1 MALINFTYFLILL
14 SEMSKIDKNI
24 LIENKNEL
32 LKYLSDLGD
41 SRKFDAKECFRAIND
56 IEESY
61 FIKINLVDIKKQKQ
75 FCKDIFTILKYHWND
90 FNSCWC

>member
-14 SEMSKIDKNI
+14 SEMSEIDKNI

-32 LKYLSDLGD
+32 LKHLSKLGD
-41 SRKFDAKECFRAIND
+41 SMEFNAQKCFEAING

-61 FIKINLVDIKKQKQ
+61 FININLDDVEKRKQ
-75 FCKDIFTILKYHWND
+75 FCKDIFTILKYNWND
-90 FNSCWC
+90 FNSCWY